1 LTEVDI
7 GPMAN
12 GTVVT
17 PEVKTLQGLGSWLK
31 IAGKSIYATDYWFI
45 TPQESSNIRF
55 TTTPLAFYITSTS
68 NPSPSFR
75 IVSPVPIL
83 TSDKITLLGGSGK
96 ALKFSIDSSGAL
108 TINVPES
115 EASTVSDAWVFEVVY

>member
-1 LTEVDI
+1 
-7 GPMAN
+7 MAN